1 MSNLLHF
8 LSGSK
13 RLPQEKHLRAD
24 AEPNSEPKR
33 SSFLGFLISSV
44 KSSSSSGKVKDGT
57 GLPPMRRGTS
67 ARSDGSFGD
76 GNLGRGFYP
85 CKMLRLSPDSVSL
98 SFDGGSCLSESV
110 LVPFNLGEVLEKLS
124 APVFIKLCC
133 FGVLF

>member
-24 AEPNSEPKR
+24 PEPKR
-33 SSFLGFLISSV
+33 SSFLGFLISSML
-44 KSSSSSGKVKDGT
+44 SLSSSGKVKDGT

-67 ARSDGSFGD
+67 ARSDG
-76 GNLGRGFYP
+76 NLGPGFFP
-85 CKMLRLSPDSVSL
+85 WKMMLLSSDSVFLPCDASSSL
-98 SFDGGSCLSESV
+98 AEPVLLPFDS
-110 LVPFNLGEVLEKLS
+110 GEGRDKLS
-124 APVFIKLCC
+124 VFNKLCC